1 MLVYS
6 KSTLSFISLLKKYVR
21 EILRD
26 EVGVKVFINRFEY
39 GGFLYPF
46 HVVVFEKRNTMGTFD
61 HHTYQI
67 GINKNLMYSAKT
79 EVIKNILRHE
89 LAHYFAFLETGEG
102 IYPHGK
108 EFRDICKKFGWDEE
122 IYSAVGNLDL
132 MNEKI
137 EGDFP
142 SENVIAKVK
151 KLLSLAKSSNIH
163 EAELA
168 TLKANKIILQHNLK
182 RLGEE
187 DDDTTYLKRVLSGK
201 RNNGKYRAIYEILR
215 SFMVQPVFNYG
226 KGIFYLEVIGER
238 ENVEMAEY
246 VASFLDFELELL
258 WQNQRGDHRGVN
270 AKNSFMKGV
279 SESFV
284 EKLSRDKNEHYSKAA
299 LVKMDKAL
307 QKRVKLAYPRLSG
320 VPSQGRGVS
329 QEARTL
335 GKEAGKGLSIRKGL
349 GNGRKKGLFLSK
361 ISF

>member
-6 KSTLSFISLLKKYVR
+6 KSTLSFVSLLKKYVR

-26 EVGVKVFINRFEY
+26 EVGVKVFKNRFQY
-39 GGFLYPF
+39 KGFLYPF
-46 HVVVFEKRNTMGTFD
+46 HIVVFEKRNTLGTFD

-89 LAHYFAFLETGEG
+89 LAHYFAYLETGEG

-108 EFRDICKKFGWDEE
+108 EFRSICKKFGWDEE
-122 IYSAVGNLDL
+122 VYSAVGNLDH
-132 MNEKI
+132 MNDKV

-168 TLKANKIILQHNLK
+168 TLKANQLILQHNLK
-182 RLGEE
+182 RLGE

-238 ENVEMAEY
+238 DNVEMAEY
-246 VASFLDFELELL
+246 VAHFLDFELELL
-258 WQNQRGDHRGVN
+258 WQKYRENHRGIN

-279 SESFV
+279 CESFV
-284 EKLSRDKNEHYSKAA
+284 EKIAEEKREHYSKAA
-299 LVKMDKAL
+299 LVKMDKSL
-307 QKRVKLAYPRLSG
+307 KNRVKMAYPRLSG
-320 VPSQGRGVS
+320 VSSTRVDVS
-329 QEARTL
+329 QEAKTL
-335 GKEAGKGLSIRKGL
+335 GKKAGADLSIRKGL
-349 GNGRKKGLFLSK
+349 KNRSKLGLFLPK
-361 ISF
+361 I

>member
-26 EVGVKVFINRFEY
+26 EVGVKVFKNRFEY
-39 GGFLYPF
+39 KGFLYPF
-46 HVVVFEKRNTMGTFD
+46 HLVVFEKRNTLGSFD

-67 GINKNLMYSAKT
+67 GLNKNLMYSAKT

-89 LAHYFAFLETGEG
+89 LAHYFAYLETGEG

-108 EFRDICKKFGWDEE
+108 EFRDICKKFRWNEE
-122 IYSAVGNLDL
+122 IYSAAGNLEI
-132 MNEKI
+132 MNDKI

-142 SENVIAKVK
+142 SENVIAKIK
-151 KLLSLAKSSNIH
+151 KLLSLAKSNNIH

-168 TLKANKIILQHNLK
+168 TLKANQLILQHNLN

-187 DDDTTYLKRVLSGK
+187 DDDTTYLKRVISGK

-238 ENVEMAEY
+238 DNVEIADY
-246 VASFLDFELELL
+246 VANFLDFELELL
-258 WQNQRGDHRGVN
+258 WQENRGHHRGIN

-279 SESFV
+279 CESFV
-284 EKLSRDKNEHYSKAA
+284 EKISEERREHFSTTA
-299 LVKMDKAL
+299 LVKMDKVL
-307 QKRVKLAYPRLSG
+307 KNRVKMAYPRLSG
-320 VPSQGRGVS
+320 TSSAGKGVS
-329 QEARTL
+329 QDAKSL
-335 GKEAGKGLSIRKGL
+335 GKKAGADLSIRKGL
-349 GNGRKKGLFLSK
+349 KNGGKRGLFLPK
-361 ISF
+361 F

>member
-1 MLVYS
+1 
-6 KSTLSFISLLKKYVR
+6 
-21 EILRD
+21 
-26 EVGVKVFINRFEY
+26 
-39 GGFLYPF
+39 
-46 HVVVFEKRNTMGTFD
+46 MGTFD

-89 LAHYFAFLETGEG
+89 LAHYIAYLETGEG

-108 EFRDICKKFGWDEE
+108 EFREICKSFGWNEE

-151 KLLSLAKSSNIH
+151 KLLSLAGSSNIH

-168 TLKANKIILQHNLK
+168 TLKANKIILEHNLK

-238 ENVEMAEY
+238 ENVEMADY
-246 VASFLDFELELL
+246 VASFLDFELESL
-258 WQNQRGDHRGVN
+258 WLKHRGDHRGIN

-279 SESFV
+279 WESFV
-284 EKLSRDKNEHYSKAA
+284 ENLSRDKSELYSKKA

-307 QKRVKLAYPRLSG
+307 QNRVKMAYPRLSG
-320 VPSQGRGVS
+320 VSAKGNSISQDAKS
-329 QEARTL
+329 L
-335 GKEAGKGLSIRKGL
+335 GNKAGTDLSIRKGI
-349 GNGRKKGLFLSK
+349 GNGQKKGLFLPKWRS
-361 ISF
+361 